1 MCLDLPLPEG
11 LDFDQRVEVQD
22 DQFVITLRSRSSEAT
37 CPHCGQPS
45 RSVQKCYWRRIV
57 DLAIALKPVVLNV
70 QARRFFCR
78 NRSCSCHIFTEQ
90 INALARR
97 YARCTERLRQFCV
110 DQALMSNASEASRVS
125 CSRGVQVSAS
135 TMLRRI
141 RSDPTPEPE
150 PVRILGIDEFAFRKG
165 HTYGT
170 VLVDQER
177 HKIIDLLPDREPQ
190 TVVAWL
196 KKHPQIETITRDR
209 NGGFAAAASQGAPDA
224 QQIADRWHLIHNLAD
239 ALTKVL
245 DGKRTVIKTVSQ
257 MENAAYKEVT
267 TECEPVKNACENP
280 PSGKASKAKQRQDQ
294 SHLKRQEVFDEIH
307 RLSQLKLSG
316 RAIARKLNLDRRTV
330 GRYLRC
336 DVCPDHA
343 ATGRWR
349 KNLTEDQRRFV
360 LERWNMGLHNITEIH
375 RQLLETGVRV
385 GRRTVARY
393 LEHKAKPTT
402 DRNITVKL
410 SVKDVTGLI
419 IKKPDEVTDYERTL
433 IDDLGRAD
441 DDIKIASDL
450 SRSFCAMLRSHS
462 ETTSSVMDWISS
474 AKRAGLKALEDFA
487 DGLAKDISAVSK
499 AFTQALSNGITEGV
513 VNKIKMIKRK
523 AYGRAKFDLLRARV
537 LRAP

>member
-1 MCLDLPLPEG
+1 
-11 LDFDQRVEVQD
+11 
-22 DQFVITLRSRSSEAT
+22 
-37 CPHCGQPS
+37 
-45 RSVQKCYWRRIV
+45 
-57 DLAIALKPVVLNV
+57 
-70 QARRFFCR
+70 
-78 NRSCSCHIFTEQ
+78 
-90 INALARR
+90 
-97 YARCTERLRQFCV
+97 
-110 DQALMSNASEASRVS
+110 MSNASEASRVS
-125 CSRGVQVSAS
+125 RSRGVQISAS

-141 RSDPTPEPE
+141 RSEPTPEPE

-245 DGKRTVIKTVSQ
+245 DGKRTVIKTVFQ
-257 MENAAYKEVT
+257 MESAAHKETT
-267 TECEPVKNACENP
+267 TECEPLKNACENP
-280 PSGKASKAKQRQDQ
+280 PPRKASRTKQQQDQ
-294 SHLKRQEVFDEIH
+294 SHLKRQEIFDEIH
-307 RLSQLKLSG
+307 RLSQSRLSG
-316 RAIARKLNLDRRTV
+316 RAIARKLNLDPRTV
-330 GRYLRC
+330 RRYQHC

-402 DRNITVKL
+402 DINATVKVN
-410 SVKDVTGLI
+410 VKDITGLM
-419 IKKPDEVTDYERTL
+419 IKKLDEITDYERTL
-433 IDDLGRAD
+433 IDDLRRAD
-441 DDIKIASDL
+441 DDIKKASDL
-450 SRSFCAMLRSHS
+450 SGSFCAMLRSHS
-462 ETTSSVMDWISS
+462 ETTSSVIDWISS
-474 AKRAGLKALEDFA
+474 AKQAGLKALEDFA
-487 DGLAKDISAVSK
+487 DGLTKDISAVSN
-499 AFTQALSNGITEGV
+499 AFTQELSNGITEGV